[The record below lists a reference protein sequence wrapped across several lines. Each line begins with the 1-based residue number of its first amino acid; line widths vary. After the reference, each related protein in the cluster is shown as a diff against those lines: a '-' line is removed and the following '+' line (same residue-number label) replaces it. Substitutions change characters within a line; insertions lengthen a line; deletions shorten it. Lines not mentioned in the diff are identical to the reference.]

1 MPTDHPNIDLHSHTT
16 RSDGTLSPTA
26 LVQRARANGVD
37 MLALTDH
44 DVLDGLPEAQAAARA
59 EGLVLIPGVEVSIT
73 WAGETIHIVGLR
85 VDPQDATLLAGLE
98 ANRAGRTERAREMA
112 AELERCG
119 VPDAWEG
126 ALKYVGNPA
135 LISRSHFGRHLVALG
150 LCASQREV
158 FDHWLVPGK
167 PGYVPQRWASLDEA
181 VSWIRGA
188 GGVAV
193 LAHPARYRLDETRL
207 WALAEHFK
215 AAGGQGIEVVSGGHA
230 PADVQRFA
238 GWARRLELAAS
249 RASDFHDPVESRF
262 DVGQVPPLPPDLTPI
277 WDGWPEL
284 ADIRV

>member
-1 MPTDHPNIDLHSHTT
+1 MPADHPNIDLHSHTT

-158 FDHWLVPGK
+158 FDHWLVEGK
-167 PGYVPQRWASLDEA
+167 PGFVPQRWASLADA
-181 VSWIRGA
+181 VGWIRGA
-188 GGVAV
+188 GGTAV
-193 LAHPARYRLDETRL
+193 LAHPGRYQRLDETRL
-207 WALAEHFK
+207 WALAEDFV
-215 AAGGQGIEVVSGGHA
+215 AAGGEAIEVVAGGHGPEEIA
-230 PADVQRFA
+230 RFA
-238 GWARRLELAAS
+238 RWAKRLGIRAS
-249 RASDFHDPVESRF
+249 RGSDFHDPLESRF
-262 DVGQVPPLPPDLTPI
+262 DVGLAPPLPPGLVPVWTD
-277 WDGWPEL
+277 WPE
-284 ADIRV
+284 VQGP

>member
-1 MPTDHPNIDLHSHTT
+1 MPADHPNIDLHSHTT

-181 VSWIRGA
+181 VSWIRGGGAGASGPLPAGRDTAVGLGRALQGGRRAGHRGGLGRPCA
-188 GGVAV
+188 GGRSA
-193 LAHPARYRLDETRL
+193 LCGLGAPAGAGRVTRL
-207 WALAEHFK
+207 GL
-215 AAGGQGIEVVSGGHA
+215 
-230 PADVQRFA
+230 
-238 GWARRLELAAS
+238 S
-249 RASDFHDPVESRF
+249 RSC
-262 DVGQVPPLPPDLTPI
+262 
-277 WDGWPEL
+277 
-284 ADIRV
+284 